1 MATEIVLIKNGN
13 TSVEEI
19 NSAYIRLKNLRVDT
33 IYPKDHNTV
42 TFNCYTNTGTD
53 GLLDEIKPIEF
64 NSLEGVNPESPWNK
78 ILLMNRGVGGF
89 LDRANQNIKI
99 LIMDTKLF
107 PRNTSQNTILDFINA
122 KGKTTEVY
130 EILDPETIATI
141 KEQELPYMVMPTKWW
156 TDEDTTTQTDYAHF
170 FTAFNY
176 RDLHEIYETFK
187 ADPTGLISKYGDTK
201 QGVQKFIED
210 TFKGVVLPTGCGE
223 FGIYYINDEE
233 KNKRLIQEWE
243 ENVKCY
249 FPQEWSIPNEE
260 DIDADY
266 ISYDHEWRDIS
277 EQSRFIYA
285 ETQDED
291 TNNDTRADLYFR
303 TWIHKE

>member
-1 MATEIVLIKNGN
+1 
-13 TSVEEI
+13 
-19 NSAYIRLKNLRVDT
+19 
-33 IYPKDHNTV
+33 
-42 TFNCYTNTGTD
+42 
-53 GLLDEIKPIEF
+53 
-64 NSLEGVNPESPWNK
+64 
-78 ILLMNRGVGGF
+78 
-89 LDRANQNIKI
+89 
-99 LIMDTKLF
+99 
-107 PRNTSQNTILDFINA
+107 
-122 KGKTTEVY
+122 
-130 EILDPETIATI
+130 
-141 KEQELPYMVMPTKWW
+141 MVMPTKWW